1 MTYNI
6 LIYAKIDTRTTKNGE
21 MDGKGLGQD
30 FKICVFQKYVAIK
43 KMKSHR
49 HMCTVPISTIFYC
62 IRFIVKL
69 K

>member
-6 LIYAKIDTRTTKNGE
+6 LIYAKIDTPTTKIGE

-30 FKICVFQKYVAIK
+30 FKFCEFQKYVAIM
-43 KMKSHR
+43 KMKSHK
-49 HMCTVPISTIFYC
+49 HMWTVPISTLFYC